1 MLMTTIIGPILGDY
15 LYSNNIYKNARD
27 STLYLHASAVEF
39 TVKSL
44 LNFLLNTSINAYNF
58 RDLEKI

>member
-1 MLMTTIIGPILGDY
+1 MTTIIGPILGDY
-15 LYSNNIYKNARD
+15 LYSNNINKKDARD

-44 LNFLLNTSINAYNF
+44 LNVLLNTSINVYNF
-58 RDLEKI
+58 RDLKKI